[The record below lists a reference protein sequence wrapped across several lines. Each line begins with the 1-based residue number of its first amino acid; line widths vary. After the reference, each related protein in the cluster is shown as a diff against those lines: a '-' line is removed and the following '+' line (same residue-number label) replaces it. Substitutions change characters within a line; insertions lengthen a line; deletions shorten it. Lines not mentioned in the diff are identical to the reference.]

1 MYIVGAEQSV
11 YGLFRYTAQEVSSSL
26 VINSSYLNEF
36 PRRRNFRPDP
46 LHVFTPSI
54 MSDMSTD
61 SSLQPLMMPT
71 PMPSSASAAA
81 ELDRF
86 NEFFASCDTPTRG
99 RLQKALD
106 VIHRAIDLFGVDG
119 VCFSFNGGKDST
131 VVLHLLRIVIAQRE
145 QQLLM
150 EQNEP
155 FKSAPPS
162 SVSSPRQSLTQ
173 LAFPNLELEMCVKQQ
188 MQRVPVMYFDS
199 HDQFPEVRDFIEQC
213 TSR

>member
-1 MYIVGAEQSV
+1 MDSV
-11 YGLFRYTAQEVSSSL
+11 LT
-26 VINSSYLNEF
+26 I
-36 PRRRNFRPDP
+36 
-46 LHVFTPSI
+46 
-54 MSDMSTD
+54 
-61 SSLQPLMMPT
+61 PT
-71 PMPSSASAAA
+71 PMPPLPPSTSAAA

-86 NEFFASCDTPTRG
+86 NQFFASCDAATRD

-145 QQLLM
+145 QQSLE
-150 EQNEP
+150 EQSERFMP
-155 FKSAPPS
+155 APPS
-162 SVSSPRQSLTQ
+162 SVSSPRQSLTL
-173 LAFPNLELEMCVKQQ
+173 LAFPNQELEARVKEQ

-213 TSR
+213 TSRYSRIDKFALACHCSHLMTALLCY

>member
-1 MYIVGAEQSV
+1 M
-11 YGLFRYTAQEVSSSL
+11 
-26 VINSSYLNEF
+26 
-36 PRRRNFRPDP
+36 
-46 LHVFTPSI
+46 
-54 MSDMSTD
+54 D
-61 SSLQPLMMPT
+61 SALTIPT
-71 PMPSSASAAA
+71 PMPPLPPSTSAAA

-86 NEFFASCDTPTRG
+86 NQFFASCDAATRG

-145 QQLLM
+145 QQAI
-150 EQNEP
+150 EQQSERFMP
-155 FKSAPPS
+155 AAPPGS
-162 SVSSPRQSLTQ
+162 SASSPRQSLTQ
-173 LAFPNLELEMCVKQQ
+173 LAFPNDELEARVTQQ